1 MLDEPTANLDFGNQ
15 VRALGTI
22 RGLARQ
28 GYAVLMTSHSPDHA
42 FLTAHEVLLLKDGA
56 VFARGAPDEVIDDA
70 VLSGLYGTPTVVAR
84 APVAGGG
91 CVKVCDCAI
100 CKQAASETEAFKTCG
115 ELPIPADAQENACFV
130 RGDFYRFRLYACRT
144 PIAQF

>member
-70 VLSGLYGTPTVVAR
+70 VLSGLYDTPTVVSR

-91 CVKVCDCAI
+91 WILLVI
-100 CKQAASETEAFKTCG
+100 SEQS
-115 ELPIPADAQENACFV
+115 LI
-130 RGDFYRFRLYACRT
+130 
-144 PIAQF
+144 